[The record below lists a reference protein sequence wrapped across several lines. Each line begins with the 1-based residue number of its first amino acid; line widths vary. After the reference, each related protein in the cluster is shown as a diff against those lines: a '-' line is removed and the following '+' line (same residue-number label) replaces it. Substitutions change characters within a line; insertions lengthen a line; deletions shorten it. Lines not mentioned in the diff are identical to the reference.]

1 MKHVENRRGEP
12 EPMGFHMPTKVLY
25 GRDVVLKNRELI
37 QNFGERFLI
46 VTGKSSKKNGSLE
59 DVLDVLDGKYVAVYD
74 ETPENPPTAIV
85 EEIAKMFTDADVVI
99 GIGGG
104 SPMDTAKAVAV
115 LLENPELSAQDLYE
129 SNKYKKAKPII
140 CVPTTAG
147 TGSEVTQYS
156 VLTFNGRK
164 RGFSH
169 ECIFP
174 RVAFVDYKY
183 TLTASEELTLA
194 TALDALAHA
203 VEGFISLR
211 ATPFSD
217 VLAVESVKLIKEFLP
232 KVLNDPENEFYR
244 ERLMFASTLA
254 GMVIAQTGTTIAHA
268 LGYNLTTEKN
278 VKHGLATAV
287 FLPFELKVTNNEKS
301 KFINELF
308 ENSLMGFYEQ
318 VGVKLPISF
327 SDEEIESWAKV
338 VLNASHLKVTPGEYT
353 LESIKNAYEFV
364 RSNFCI

>member
-1 MKHVENRRGEP
+1 
-12 EPMGFHMPTKVLY
+12 MGFYMPTKVLY
-25 GRDVVLKNRELI
+25 GKDVVLKNRELI
-37 QNFGERFLI
+37 QSLGERFLI
-46 VTGKSSKKNGSLE
+46 VTGKSSKKNGSLD
-59 DVLDVLDGKYVAVYD
+59 DVLDVLDGKHVTVYD
-74 ETPENPPTAIV
+74 ETPENPPTTVV
-85 EEIAKMFTDADVVI
+85 EEIAKMFTDVDVVV
-99 GIGGG
+99 GVGGG

-115 LLENPELSAQDLYE
+115 LLENPSLTAQDLYDTG
-129 SNKYKKAKPII
+129 KYTRAKPII

-156 VLTFNGRK
+156 VLILNGRK

-174 RVAFVDYKY
+174 KIAFVDYKY
-183 TLTASEELTLA
+183 TLTASEELTLS
-194 TALDALAHA
+194 TALDALSHA

-268 LGYNLTTEKN
+268 LGYSLTTEKN

-287 FLPFELKVTNNEKS
+287 FLPFELKVANNEKS

-308 ENSLMGFYEQ
+308 DGSIMNFYEQ
-318 VGVKLPISF
+318 VGVKLPVAF
-327 SDEEIESWAKV
+327 SDEEIETWANI
-338 VLNASHLKVTPGEYT
+338 VLSASHLKVTPGEYT
-353 LESIKNAYEFV
+353 LERIKEAYEFV
-364 RSNFCI
+364 RSNFCF